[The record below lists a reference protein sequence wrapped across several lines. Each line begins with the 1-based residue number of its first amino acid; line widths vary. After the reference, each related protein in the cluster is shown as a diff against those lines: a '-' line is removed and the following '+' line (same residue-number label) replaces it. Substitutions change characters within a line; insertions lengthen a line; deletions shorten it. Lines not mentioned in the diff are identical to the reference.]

1 MKERTMH
8 ELLIAGTPLTLGD
21 LILLVEQQQK
31 QLSDLEEQ
39 LADLALQVD
48 ALRSGAGGAG

>member
-1 MKERTMH
+1 MH

-21 LILLVEQQQK
+21 LVLLVEQQQ
-31 QLSDLEEQ
+31 QISDLEEQ
-39 LADLALQVD
+39 VADLALEVV

>member
-1 MKERTMH
+1 MR

-21 LILLVEQQQK
+21 LVLLVERQQK
-31 QLSDLEEQ
+31 QISDLEERV
-39 LADLALQVD
+39 ADLALEVT

>member
-1 MKERTMH
+1 MH
-8 ELLIAGTPLTLGD
+8 ELLIAGTLVTLGD
-21 LILLVEQQQK
+21 LVLLVERQQNQI
-31 QLSDLEEQ
+31 SDLEEQ